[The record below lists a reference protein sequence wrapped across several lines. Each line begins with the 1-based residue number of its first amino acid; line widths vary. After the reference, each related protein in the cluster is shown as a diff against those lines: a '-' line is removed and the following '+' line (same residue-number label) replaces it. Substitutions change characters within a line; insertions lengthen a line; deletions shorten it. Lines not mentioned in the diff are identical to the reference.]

1 MRYRILILLSLFS
14 FELFAQESLSLEDAI
29 RKGLVNNYSV
39 VAINKQQDISA
50 INNSWGKAGAL
61 PFVDFKAGYSY
72 SREDDDI
79 DKADINVFNAGVN
92 LNWTLFNGFAIRI
105 NKNKLA
111 ALNDLSKGNTSVLV
125 ENTIHE
131 IILAYY
137 NSLLQNKKLEVNEKL
152 YSLSR
157 DRYEKAKL
165 QKDIGTTGTYILLQA
180 KNSYLEDKSKLLL
193 QKSVYNNA
201 IRDLNLLM
209 GENSEKKYRL
219 VSSFIINNEKYI
231 LADLISKMESSN
243 NTLKNQYL
251 SLKINEMEIRLAK
264 STFFPRL
271 SAIAGAS
278 YVDSDTDYHTN
289 ADREYKKTS
298 LSAGLNLTYTLFNGG
313 SNKRAVRIARLQN
326 EIGEIQKEEMLLK
339 LSNKMASALEM
350 YNVRKEMYIL
360 ADENMKTAELN
371 LQMSLEKFNTGAISS
386 FNYRDVQML
395 YLNASIARLNSIYM
409 LIGAN
414 TSLVKL
420 TGGLISE

>member
-152 YSLSR
+152 FSLSR

-165 QKDIGTTGTYILLQA
+165 QKDIGSTGTYVLLQA

-219 VSSFIINNEKYI
+219 ISSFIVNNEKYI
-231 LADLISKMESSN
+231 LADLINKMESSN
-243 NTLKNQYL
+243 NTLRNQYL
-251 SLKINEMEIRLAK
+251 SLKINEMEIRLAR

-289 ADREYKKTS
+289 ADREIKKTS

>member
-278 YVDSDTDYHTN
+278 YVDSDTDYYTN

-371 LQMSLEKFNTGAISS
+371 LQMSLEKFNTGVISS

>member
-152 YSLSR
+152 FSLSR

-165 QKDIGTTGTYILLQA
+165 QKDIGSTGTYVLLQA

-219 VSSFIINNEKYI
+219 ISSFIVNNEKYI
-231 LADLISKMESSN
+231 LADLINKMESSN
-243 NTLKNQYL
+243 NTLRNQYL
-251 SLKINEMEIRLAK
+251 SLKINEMEIRLAR

-289 ADREYKKTS
+289 ADREIKKTS

-326 EIGEIQKEEMLLK
+326 EIGVIQKEEMLLK

>member
-39 VAINKQQDISA
+39 VAINKQQDIST

-152 YSLSR
+152 FSLSR

-165 QKDIGTTGTYILLQA
+165 QKDIGTTGTYVLLQA

-209 GENSEKKYRL
+209 GENSEKKYIL
-219 VSSFIINNEKYI
+219 ISSFIVNNEKYL
-231 LADLISKMESSN
+231 LADLINKMESSN
-243 NTLKNQYL
+243 NTLRNQYL
-251 SLKINEMEIRLAK
+251 SLKINEMEIRLAR

-289 ADREYKKTS
+289 ADREIKKTS

-326 EIGEIQKEEMLLK
+326 EIGVIQKEEMLLK

>member
-1 MRYRILILLSLFS
+1 MRYRILILLTLCPFG
-14 FELFAQESLSLEDAI
+14 LFAQKSLSLEDAI

-39 VAINKQQDISA
+39 VAINKQQDISE
-50 INNSWGKAGAL
+50 INNSWGRAGAL
-61 PFVDFKAGYSY
+61 PFIDFKAGYSY

-79 DKADINVFNAGVN
+79 DKADINVFNTGVN

-137 NSLLQNKKLEVNEKL
+137 NSLLQNKKLGVNEKL
-152 YSLSR
+152 FDLSR
-157 DRYEKAKL
+157 DRYKKAKL
-165 QKDIGTTGTYILLQA
+165 QKNIGTTGTYILLQA

-209 GENSEKKYRL
+209 GENSEKRYKL
-219 VSSFIINNEKYI
+219 ISSFIVNNEKYI

-243 NTLKNQYL
+243 NTLRNQYL
-251 SLKINEMEIRLAK
+251 SLSISEMEIRLAK
-264 STFFPRL
+264 SAFYPRL
-271 SAIAGAS
+271 TAIAGAS
-278 YVDSDTDYHTN
+278 YIDSNTDYHTN
-289 ADREYKKTS
+289 TDREYSKTS

-313 SNKRAVRIARLQN
+313 NNKRAVKIARLQN

-414 TSLVKL
+414 TFLVKL

>member
-313 SNKRAVRIARLQN
+313 SNKRAVRIAKLQN